1 MAADRRRARQEAL
14 VRVLDAEALDGLV
27 VTSHAN
33 IRYLTGFSGSAAVV
47 AVTRADVLV
56 VTDFRYDE
64 QARAEAGE
72 VARVEVD
79 STSVWDRFFQELAT
93 LGPLGTLGYEAHA
106 LSVHDAE
113 RFAQAGKAWRWVP
126 TTELVE
132 RLRAAKDEGEVAAI
146 RGAAQLAGEALRQ
159 TLVQVRPGM
168 TELAIAGVL
177 EGALRR
183 LGSEGHPFATIVAS
197 GPRSALPHAR
207 SSRRAVAA
215 GEWLLLDFGAQVDGY
230 CADITRTVVVGARA
244 TERQRVLYGLV
255 REAQQRARAGVRAGM
270 TGRDADALARDPIA
284 ARGFGEAFERR
295 ADGPVGARVTLG
307 AMNLDIIAQLVKILR
322 EAPELGAIEV
332 RRGLFGAWSSVRVS
346 KAGHTTNE
354 SGQHVVLAQAHA
366 PAAAAARRALRQGR
380 DSGRDR
386 PSRLHHRSDEDH
398 ERNRVRSRGRG
409 AGGPGGERAARRVR
423 TAPLPGGPPWL
434 KHPKPDKRRSTS
446 RQPSPRWC
454 SATRRTCCSRWVG
467 RPPFG

>member
-14 VRVLDAEALDGLV
+14 VRALDSDALGGLV

-47 AVTRADVLV
+47 AVTPADVLL

-72 VARVEVD
+72 VARIEVD

-126 TTELVE
+126 TTDLVE
-132 RLRAAKDEGEVAAI
+132 RLRAAKDEVEVAAI

-168 TELAIAGVL
+168 TELA
-177 EGALRR
+177 
-183 LGSEGHPFATIVAS
+183 
-197 GPRSALPHAR
+197 
-207 SSRRAVAA
+207 
-215 GEWLLLDFGAQVDGY
+215 
-230 CADITRTVVVGARA
+230 
-244 TERQRVLYGLV
+244 
-255 REAQQRARAGVRAGM
+255 
-270 TGRDADALARDPIA
+270 RDPIA
-284 ARGFGEAFERR
+284 ARGFGEAFGLSLGHGLGLEVHEAPRLSKTNPDPLPADAVVTIEPGVYLAGDGGVRIEDDVHLAAAGPELLSDGLTDLFELQQVRQPGALERR

-307 AMNLDIIAQLVKILR
+307 AMNLDIIAQLAKILR

-366 PAAAAARRALRQGR
+366 PAAAAAPGAPAGVPAAAP
-380 DSGRDR
+380 
-386 PSRLHHRSDEDH
+386 PSHLVEIKSPMVGTFYSAPEPGAEPYVKAGTRVATGQVVCIIEAMKIMRSEEH
-398 ERNRVRSRGRG
+398 
-409 AGGPGGERAARRVR
+409 
-423 TAPLPGGPPWL
+423 
-434 KHPKPDKRRSTS
+434 TS
-446 RQPSPRWC
+446 E
-454 SATRRTCCSRWVG
+454 
-467 RPPFG
+467 

>member
-14 VRVLDAEALDGLV
+14 VRALEAEALDGLV

-47 AVTRADVLV
+47 AVTRADVLL

-64 QARAEAGE
+64 QARAEAAA

-79 STSVWDRFFQELAT
+79 STSVWDRFFKELAT
-93 LGPLGTLGYEAHA
+93 LGPLKSLGYEAHA

-113 RFAQAGKAWRWVP
+113 RFAQAGKAWRWMS

-132 RLRAAKDEGEVAAI
+132 RLRAAKDDGEVAAI
-146 RGAAQLAGEALRQ
+146 RSAAVLAGEALRE
-159 TLVQVRPGM
+159 TFTQVRPGM

-177 EGALRR
+177 EGTLRR

-255 REAQQRARAGVRAGM
+255 CEAQQRARGGVRAGM
-270 TGRDADALARDPIA
+270 TGRDADALARDPIT
-284 ARGFGEAFERR
+284 ARGFGEAF
-295 ADGPVGARVTLG
+295 GHSLG
-307 AMNLDIIAQLVKILR
+307 HGLGLEVH
-322 EAPELGAIEV
+322 EAPRL
-332 RRGLFGAWSSVRVS
+332 S
-346 KAGHTTNE
+346 KTN
-354 SGQHVVLAQAHA
+354 
-366 PAAAAARRALRQGR
+366 P
-380 DSGRDR
+380 D
-386 PSRLHHRSDEDH
+386 
-398 ERNRVRSRGRG
+398 
-409 AGGPGGERAARRVR
+409 
-423 TAPLPGGPPWL
+423 PLPSGAVVTIEPGVYLPGDGGVRIEDDVHL
-434 KHPKPDKRRSTS
+434 A
-446 RQPSPRWC
+446 
-454 SATRRTCCSRWVG
+454 ATGPELLSDGLTDLLELV
-467 RPPFG
+467 